1 MSKSD
6 DLSGQHPTMHHVAAL
21 AGVSIKTV
29 SRVINNEP
37 NVSPDKASR
46 VWTAAQRLNY
56 QPNIQ
61 ASNLKRSHRRS
72 QTLGLLVGSVANPF
86 SGAIHRAVEDVARTY
101 GAEVFSAS
109 LDDDPNRERSI
120 VEAFVRRRVD
130 GLILTTATKSQA
142 YLGVEQQHGTPLV
155 FVDREP
161 IGISADAVVSD
172 NRRGAFRAVQHLI
185 HHGHRRIAYLG
196 DCSTIQTAR
205 ERRLGFL
212 DALSAQKISV
222 SDTVIVEDLHDAES
236 AYEAC
241 QRLLREDTP
250 PTALFTSQ
258 NLVTFG
264 ALRAL
269 RKHGCHN
276 SVALV
281 SFDDFLLSDL
291 LEPGVTVIAQ
301 NPRKIGTLA
310 AERMFARLQ
319 GDQSPE
325 ETFVVPTVLI
335 PRGSGEIHPIDST
348 KS

>member
-1 MSKSD
+1 MSKNSD
-6 DLSGQHPTMHHVAAL
+6 SSGQHPTMRHVALL

-37 NVSPDKASR
+37 NVSTDKASR
-46 VWTAAQRLNY
+46 VWAAAQRLNY

-72 QTLGLLVGSVANPF
+72 QTIGLVVASVANPF
-86 SGAIHRAVEDVARTY
+86 SGAIHRAVEDVARTH

-109 LDDDPNRERSI
+109 LDDDPHRERSI
-120 VEAFVRRRVD
+120 IEAFIRRRVD
-130 GLILTTATKSQA
+130 GLILTTATESQN
-142 YLGVEQQHGTPLV
+142 YLTVEQQHGTPLV

-161 IGISADAVVSD
+161 IGISADAVISD
-172 NRRGAFRAVQHLI
+172 NRLGAFRAAQHLI
-185 HHGHRRIAYLG
+185 NHGHRRIAYLG
-196 DCSTIQTAR
+196 DRRTIQTAR
-205 ERRLGFL
+205 ERLLGFL
-212 DALSAQKISV
+212 DAITGHTIPLIDV
-222 SDTVIVEDLHDAES
+222 DIVEDLHDTES
-236 AYEAC
+236 AYEAS
-241 QRLLREDTP
+241 QQLLNKVNP

-264 ALRAL
+264 ALRTL
-269 RKHGCHN
+269 RKQGRQN

-281 SFDDFLLSDL
+281 SFDDFLLADL
-291 LEPGVTVIAQ
+291 LDPGITVIAQ
-301 NPRKIGTLA
+301 NPRQIGTLA

-335 PRGSGEIHPIDST
+335 PRGSGEIQAAANTNI
-348 KS
+348 